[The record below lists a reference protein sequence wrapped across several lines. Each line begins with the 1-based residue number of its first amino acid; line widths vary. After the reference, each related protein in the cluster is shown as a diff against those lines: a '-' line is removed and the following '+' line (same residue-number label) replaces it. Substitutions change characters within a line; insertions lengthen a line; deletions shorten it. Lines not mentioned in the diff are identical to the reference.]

1 MRISDWSSDVC
12 SSDLTVSIVLDR
24 TPFYAES
31 GGQVGDTG
39 RITTDTGSGEVL
51 NTTYALPG
59 LHLHQ
64 VRLADGEI
72 KAGQEA
78 VAAIDVDRR
87 SAIRRNHTGTHILH
101 WAIREVL
108 GEAVQQQGSLV
119 DPDRMS
125 FDFGPSDALPPDTIR
140 KIEDPT
146 NETTPGSAACREKV
160 ETNDK

>member
-78 VAAIDVDRR
+78 VAAIAVDRR
-87 SAIRRNHTGTHILH
+87 SAIRRNHTGTHIHPRATRQALGR
-101 WAIREVL
+101 AAGRERR
-108 GEAVQQQGSLV
+108 G
-119 DPDRMS
+119 
-125 FDFGPSDALPPDTIR
+125 
-140 KIEDPT
+140 
-146 NETTPGSAACREKV
+146 TPW
-160 ETNDK
+160 

>member
-31 GGQVGDTG
+31 GGHVGDTG

-51 NTTYALPG
+51 NTTHALPG

-64 VRLADGEI
+64 VRVADGEL

-78 VAAIDVDRR
+78 VAAIDVARR
-87 SAIRRNHTGTHILH
+87 SAIRRNHTGPHILH
-101 WAIREVL
+101 WALREVL
-108 GEAVQQQGSLV
+108 GAAVQQTGSPV
-119 DPDRMS
+119 DPDRLR
-125 FDFGPSDALPPDTIR
+125 FDFGPSDALTPDQIR
-140 KIEDPT
+140 QIEDLAT
-146 NETTPGSAACREKV
+146 AQILTT
-160 ETNDK
+160 

>member
-12 SSDLTVSIVLDR
+12 SSDLTVSVVLDR
-24 TPFYAES
+24 TPFYAEA

-78 VAAIDVDRR
+78 VAAIDVARR
-87 SAIRRNHTGTHILH
+87 SAIRR
-101 WAIREVL
+101 
-108 GEAVQQQGSLV
+108 
-119 DPDRMS
+119 DRKS
-125 FDFGPSDALPPDTIR
+125 TRLNS
-140 KIEDPT
+140 
-146 NETTPGSAACREKV
+146 SH
-160 ETNDK
+160 

>member
-12 SSDLTVSIVLDR
+12 ADDGPVSIVLDR

-59 LHLHQ
+59 LHLHP

-78 VAAIDVDRR
+78 VD
-87 SAIRRNHTGTHILH
+87 AIRSEERRVGKECGSTCISRWTRYHT
-101 WAIREVL
+101 
-108 GEAVQQQGSLV
+108 
-119 DPDRMS
+119 
-125 FDFGPSDALPPDTIR
+125 
-140 KIEDPT
+140 K
-146 NETTPGSAACREKV
+146 K
-160 ETNDK
+160 K

>member
-59 LHLHQ
+59 LPLHQ

-78 VAAIDVDRR
+78 VAAIAVDRR
-87 SAIRRNHTGTHILH
+87 SATRRNTTRQHILH
-101 WAIREVL
+101 WAIRGVRAKAL
-108 GEAVQQQGSLV
+108 QQQGSPVPTALM
-119 DPDRMS
+119 RLAH
-125 FDFGPSDALPPDTIR
+125 GPHT
-140 KIEDPT
+140 
-146 NETTPGSAACREKV
+146 
-160 ETNDK
+160 